1 MDSDTKTTYYSK
13 EDLRNVLRLLWSQYV
28 MWTRFAL
35 ISRTSGTNDTEVVD
49 NRLYEFPRDLAG
61 IFAIYYGEEA
71 ASTLQALLQE
81 NIKILLSIMESILA
95 DNSQET
101 IKLEQ
106 QWQENSVKISHL
118 LHTLNQF
125 YDEENIQNL
134 LNNLLYMTEDEIT
147 KRKNKQYY
155 QDVYQYDFIEYHSLM
170 IADILWNGFINK
182 FYQ

>member
-1 MDSDTKTTYYSK
+1 MDSNTINTYYSK
-13 EDLRNVLRLLWSQYV
+13 EDLHNVLRLLWSQYV

-35 ISRTSGTNDTEVVD
+35 ISRTSGTNDTEIID
-49 NRLYEFPRDLAG
+49 NRLNEFPRDLAG
-61 IFAIYYGEEA
+61 VIAIYYGEEA
-71 ASTLQALLQE
+71 AGSLQALLQE

-101 IKLEQ
+101 IILEQ
-106 QWQENSVKISHL
+106 QWQENGEKISRL
-118 LHTLNQF
+118 LHTLNEY
-125 YDEENIQNL
+125 YDEENIKNL

-170 IADILWNGFINK
+170 IADILWDGFIKK
-182 FYQ
+182 FY